1 MTTGLRPSP
10 EAVSALSERLVED
23 TSVEAALDTVCGTTR
38 EVLGAVA
45 VSVTLVDVRAAAAR
59 RDGAE
64 PPDLWRTAAA
74 TSEVAAELEALQYGA
89 HDGPC
94 LRTARSGKISRGR
107 PEDEADRSP
116 DFARGAIER
125 GVGYYLAVPLLV
137 RDSSVGGLNAFLAD
151 EPDEGDFAEEVMALL
166 ARQASVLLAN
176 VRAHRDALELV
187 SQMREAMASR
197 AVIEQAKGVLSA
209 QLGVSPD
216 EAFDV
221 LRDRSSRSNTKLRVL
236 AQQVVG
242 RASSGSSRRT

>member
-1 MTTGLRPSP
+1 MSG
-10 EAVSALSERLVED
+10 LSERLVED
-23 TSVEAALDTVCGTTR
+23 TSVEAALEAVCETSWD
-38 EVLGAVA
+38 VLDAVA
-45 VSVTLVDVRAAAAR
+45 VSVTLVDVRAAGAR
-59 RDGAE
+59 RAGAE

-74 TSEVAAELEALQYGA
+74 TSEVAAELEAVQYGA

-107 PEDEADRSP
+107 PEDEADRWP
-116 DFARGAIER
+116 DFARAAAER
-125 GVGYYLAVPLLV
+125 GVRHYLAVPLLV
-137 RDSSVGGLNAFLAD
+137 RDSSVGGLNAFLAH
-151 EPDEGDFAEEVMALL
+151 EPDDFAEEVMVLL

-176 VRAHRDALELV
+176 VRAHNDALELV

-209 QLGVSPD
+209 QLGVGPD